1 MGAWRRQNGG
11 FRSVVQLVL
20 QPSQIGQL
28 LQLLELPVSLV
39 ADEGAIEVHREDDED
54 QSEGHHDGGGGD
66 GGGHPGRLGVVAGL
80 GLDWQ
85 ELDPAQQHHLGQEE
99 QRADDGGERPRQLDV
114 AVHALM
120 GGLLHRVEV
129 VDVAHCLDVGQNAGA
144 DHQSK
149 QVNGHQDR
157 GAGAEGDE
165 QSRRVRIG
173 VVQLHLHHRHLTEE
187 AKGTLDNHHEA
198 RGSEMDG
205 SRYHGKAGKQG

>member
-1 MGAWRRQNGG
+1 M
-11 FRSVVQLVL
+11 
-20 QPSQIGQL
+20 
-28 LQLLELPVSLV
+28 
-39 ADEGAIEVHREDDED
+39 HREDDED

-66 GGGHPGRLGVVAGL
+66 GGGHPGRLGVVGPVRL

-114 AVHALM
+114 AVHALV

-129 VDVAHCLDVGQNAGA
+129 VDVADRLDVGQNAGA

-149 QVNGHQDR
+149 EVNGHQDR
-157 GAGAEGDE
+157 GAGAEGDQ

-173 VVQLHLHHRHLTEE
+173 VVQLHLHHRHL
-187 AKGTLDNHHEA
+187 
-198 RGSEMDG
+198 RGSRRNFRQAPRG
-205 SRYHGKAGKQG
+205 SRE